1 MWRQWRGWARGG
13 DGSSCTCRRRLDL
26 PVAAAFTRTIP
37 GQRPHLLSMGQCNC
51 GGGGAAAEEGSRPT
65 THRLWQNAGAW
76 VLPPPCHCPLPLCA
90 VRLRQR
96 NCTGHRQEQRRLH
109 PLTLSLRPFSD
120 CQLYTLSRELNR
132 TGNAT
137 KEALTRLDVVAM
149 AVAVKRRGARA
160 PFVATRA
167 VAVGMRR

>member
-1 MWRQWRGWARGG
+1 M
-13 DGSSCTCRRRLDL
+13 
-26 PVAAAFTRTIP
+26 
-37 GQRPHLLSMGQCNC
+37 
-51 GGGGAAAEEGSRPT
+51 
-65 THRLWQNAGAW
+65 
-76 VLPPPCHCPLPLCA
+76 
-90 VRLRQR
+90 
-96 NCTGHRQEQRRLH
+96 
-109 PLTLSLRPFSD
+109 TLSLRPFSD

-160 PFVATRA
+160 PFVATGA